1 MGKCPATHPAPRLC
15 ALVPDG
21 QTAGRRSIAGTKPTP
36 WPTHP
41 ARRASVWS
49 NKQTDPYSPP
59 GVLKRHLGRGGQSPL
74 TLATPPGHLRSQARP
89 RALGMALGAPVTHDP
104 AATCPVWAGAP
115 PPLPRMPRPHGR
127 AAAAKGAGRRHHG
140 PLTGAHPCSARAG
153 RKGQRKWVGKSGP
166 PRAGPRDARAFTGQG
181 LRTRKRVH
189 RCRTGRGRA
198 VTVSQEKKQ
207 VTTTQNK
214 NKCILSH

>member
-1 MGKCPATHPAPRLC
+1 MKSWTAVPHTRRVSPTRTLPNRAPGPAAPYHEPPTPTPPTPRTKPTPSTNAPGMHRRGGIVGKCPATHPAPRLC

-21 QTAGRRSIAGTKPTP
+21 RTAGRRSIAGTKPTP

-115 PPLPRMPRPHGR
+115 LPLPRMPRPHGR
-127 AAAAKGAGRRHHG
+127 AAAAAKGAGRRHHG
-140 PLTGAHPCSARAG
+140 PLTGAHP
-153 RKGQRKWVGKSGP
+153 
-166 PRAGPRDARAFTGQG
+166 
-181 LRTRKRVH
+181 L
-189 RCRTGRGRA
+189 
-198 VTVSQEKKQ
+198 
-207 VTTTQNK
+207 
-214 NKCILSH
+214 

>member
-1 MGKCPATHPAPRLC
+1 MHRRGGIVGKCPATHPAPRLC

-59 GVLKRHLGRGGQSPL
+59 GVLKRHLGRGGAKPPHARNTTRTSA
-74 TLATPPGHLRSQARP
+74 LASQASGTRHGTRRP
-89 RALGMALGAPVTHDP
+89 GYARPGCHLS
-104 AATCPVWAGAP
+104 WAGAP

-140 PLTGAHPCSARAG
+140 PLTGAHPCSSRAG

-198 VTVSQEKKQ
+198 VTVSQEKQ
-207 VTTTQNK
+207 QLTT
-214 NKCILSH
+214 S

>member
-59 GVLKRHLGRGGQSPL
+59 GVLKRHLGRGGAKPPHARNTTRTSA
-74 TLATPPGHLRSQARP
+74 LASQASGTRHGTRRP
-89 RALGMALGAPVTHDP
+89 GYARPGCHLSCVGG
-104 AATCPVWAGAP
+104 GSP
-115 PPLPRMPRPHGR
+115 PPPSH
-127 AAAAKGAGRRHHG
+127 AAASRAGGGGQGRR
-140 PLTGAHPCSARAG
+140 PP
-153 RKGQRKWVGKSGP
+153 P
-166 PRAGPRDARAFTGQG
+166 PRAANRSPSTVARERGGGVNVNGWERVDPPGPVPEMPGLSPVKGCVPETGFTAVAQAEAGPSQFH
-181 LRTRKRVH
+181 KR
-189 RCRTGRGRA
+189 
-198 VTVSQEKKQ
+198 
-207 VTTTQNK
+207 
-214 NKCILSH
+214 